1 MLAGDAPAEP
11 DRELE
16 QLVGR
21 ALGPA
26 ALVLVCAGRSGTW
39 SGGCRRPRAPSC
51 RRRAGGARRSRASRR
66 SPPPAARRGRRCPR
80 SPCRLAPPAPR
91 ARRRRASARAPR
103 SRRPSPAPRSR
114 SRPRRA
120 PPAPPRASRATSS
133 AEPSTSVRTRN
144 PPSSSATGNDAAER
158 CRVSPSRYSSAAT
171 GSPLPSTRASASQP
185 AAVPECTETIGE
197 AASGAGAR
205 RSHTAVMTP
214 SVPSEPTS
222 EAAEVVAG
230 DVLPDRA
237 ADADELPGRDD
248 DLDARHPVARD
259 AVLEGVR
266 PARVGG
272 DVAADLRLLGGT
284 GVGREEEAVLARE
297 PAHVRGRDARLG
309 LHPPDE
315 RVERA
320 DPPHALEAE
329 DDAAERDRAAREA
342 GAAAAGRDRDA
353 LLVAPGDHLRD
364 LLGVPREHDRVGVPA
379 EAARLG
385 RVGEVGRRHALR
397 DDLRAEAVAECP
409 LDRGRCDAH
418 APRTGFVSEPTL
430 SISTVTSSPS
440 TRKIGGVRTKPTPGG
455 VPVRTRSPSSSSMPS
470 LM

>member
-1 MLAGDAPAEP
+1 MSSLTLPPRSGLHGERDAVAPAPERRDLGGRLWRP
-11 DRELE
+11 DRDRVLAEHLQHRLAE
-16 QLVGR
+16 PRDLLGR
-21 ALGPA
+21 AVDLGQDQES
-26 ALVLVCAGRSGTW
+26 ALVE
-39 SGGCRRPRAPSC
+39 RRP
-51 RRRAGGARRSRASRR
+51 G
-66 SPPPAARRGRRCPR
+66 
-80 SPCRLAPPAPR
+80 
-91 ARRRRASARAPR
+91 
-103 SRRPSPAPRSR
+103 
-114 SRPRRA
+114 
-120 PPAPPRASRATSS
+120 TS
-133 AEPSTSVRTRN
+133 
-144 PPSSSATGNDAAER
+144 AAER

-185 AAVPECTETIGE
+185 AAVPACTETMGA

-205 RSHTAVMTP
+205 RSQTAVMTP
-214 SVPSEPTS
+214 SVPSEPMS

-237 ADADELPGRDD
+237 ADARRARPG
-248 DLDARHPVARD
+248 ATTTSTPGHPVARD

-266 PARVGG
+266 AARVGG

-297 PAHVRGRDARLG
+297 PAHVGGRDARLG

-418 APRTGFVSEPTL
+418 APRTGFVSEPTP

-440 TRKIGGVRTKPTPGG
+440 ARKIGGVRTKPTPGG